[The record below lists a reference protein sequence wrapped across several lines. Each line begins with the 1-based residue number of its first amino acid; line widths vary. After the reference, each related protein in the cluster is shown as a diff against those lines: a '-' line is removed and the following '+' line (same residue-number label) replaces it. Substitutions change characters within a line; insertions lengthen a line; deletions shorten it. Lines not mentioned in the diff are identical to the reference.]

1 MSSPPLVADGLGKR
15 FRRDWALRD
24 LTLTIPKGAVVGL
37 AGPNA
42 AGKSTLL
49 SLAAGVLAPSEGSIS
64 VLGADPLRTPEIL
77 GEVGY
82 VAQGAP
88 LYRSFRVEDTIE
100 FARRTNS
107 RWDREIAVELL
118 TRIDSRAKVGA
129 LSAGERARL
138 ALALALGKRPR
149 LVLLDEPFAS
159 LDPLAARELLQLL
172 MDGVAELGAT
182 VVVASHVVADIQRV
196 CDHIVLLT
204 GGCVRLEGDVE
215 ELLESHRLLTGPRRP
230 LGSIRGVREVVRER
244 YSGRQLTMLVTT
256 DGPIVDPSWT
266 VDPVSLEEL
275 LLAYMAPER
284 MPNVRKME
292 RVRAAMAWVTW
303 RQHWSQAVGALGL
316 LVALAVAA
324 VLTHLPIA
332 SAFDHDSLSA
342 CLPPAA
348 RTGCDII
355 VPHFES
361 QFGGLVTATRVMAVL
376 PALAG
381 LFVGAPLI
389 ARELEYGTYRFAW
402 TQGVSRRR
410 WLLSKTA
417 LLAAGTVVAAGVASL
432 VVMWWRAPFDTL
444 EGRIGPSGFD
454 IEGIVVPAYALFA
467 LALGVLAGLVF
478 RRTVAAMTATL
489 VAFGA
494 TRFLVSEFI
503 RPHFMA
509 PLHRVDLRDDDERAC
524 PATGC

>member
-64 VLGADPLRTPEIL
+64 VLGDDPLRTPEIL

-88 LYRSFRVEDTIE
+88 LYRSFRVADTIE

-292 RVRAAMAWVTW
+292 RV
-303 RQHWSQAVGALGL
+303 AL
-316 LVALAVAA
+316 
-324 VLTHLPIA
+324 
-332 SAFDHDSLSA
+332 
-342 CLPPAA
+342 
-348 RTGCDII
+348 
-355 VPHFES
+355 
-361 QFGGLVTATRVMAVL
+361 
-376 PALAG
+376 
-381 LFVGAPLI
+381 
-389 ARELEYGTYRFAW
+389 
-402 TQGVSRRR
+402 R
-410 WLLSKTA
+410 WH
-417 LLAAGTVVAAGVASL
+417 G
-432 VVMWWRAPFDTL
+432 
-444 EGRIGPSGFD
+444 
-454 IEGIVVPAYALFA
+454 
-467 LALGVLAGLVF
+467 
-478 RRTVAAMTATL
+478 
-489 VAFGA
+489 
-494 TRFLVSEFI
+494 
-503 RPHFMA
+503 
-509 PLHRVDLRDDDERAC
+509 
-524 PATGC
+524 

>member
-1 MSSPPLVADGLGKR
+1 MSTPPLVAQGLGKR

-24 LTLTIPKGAVVGL
+24 LTLSIPKGAIVGL

-49 SLAAGVLAPSEGSIS
+49 SLAAGMLAPSAGSIA
-64 VLGADPLRTPEIL
+64 VLGGDPLTSPEIL

-88 LYRSFRVEDTIE
+88 LYRSFRVADTIE
-100 FARRTNS
+100 YARRTNS

-182 VVVASHVVADIQRV
+182 VIVASHVVADIQRV
-196 CDHIVLLT
+196 CDHIVLLSS
-204 GGCVRLEGDVE
+204 GCVRLEGDVE

-230 LGSIRGVREVVRER
+230 LGAIRGVREVVRER
-244 YSGRQLTMLVTT
+244 YSGRQLTLLAIT

-284 MPNVRKME
+284 
-292 RVRAAMAWVTW
+292 
-303 RQHWSQAVGALGL
+303 
-316 LVALAVAA
+316 
-324 VLTHLPIA
+324 LPT
-332 SAFDHDSLSA
+332 
-342 CLPPAA
+342 LPPAE
-348 RTGCDII
+348 R
-355 VPHFES
+355 VP
-361 QFGGLVTATRVMAVL
+361 L
-376 PALAG
+376 
-381 LFVGAPLI
+381 
-389 ARELEYGTYRFAW
+389 
-402 TQGVSRRR
+402 R
-410 WLLSKTA
+410 WH
-417 LLAAGTVVAAGVASL
+417 G
-432 VVMWWRAPFDTL
+432 
-444 EGRIGPSGFD
+444 
-454 IEGIVVPAYALFA
+454 
-467 LALGVLAGLVF
+467 
-478 RRTVAAMTATL
+478 
-489 VAFGA
+489 
-494 TRFLVSEFI
+494 
-503 RPHFMA
+503 
-509 PLHRVDLRDDDERAC
+509 
-524 PATGC
+524 

>member
-64 VLGADPLRTPEIL
+64 VLGDDPLRTPEIL

-100 FARRTNS
+100 YARRTNA

-204 GGCVRLEGDVE
+204 GGCVRLEGDVD

-230 LGSIRGVREVVRER
+230 LGSIRGVREVIRER

-284 MPNVRKME
+284 LPNVRKME
-292 RVRAAMAWVTW
+292 RV
-303 RQHWSQAVGALGL
+303 QL
-316 LVALAVAA
+316 
-324 VLTHLPIA
+324 
-332 SAFDHDSLSA
+332 
-342 CLPPAA
+342 
-348 RTGCDII
+348 
-355 VPHFES
+355 
-361 QFGGLVTATRVMAVL
+361 
-376 PALAG
+376 
-381 LFVGAPLI
+381 
-389 ARELEYGTYRFAW
+389 
-402 TQGVSRRR
+402 R
-410 WLLSKTA
+410 WH
-417 LLAAGTVVAAGVASL
+417 G
-432 VVMWWRAPFDTL
+432 
-444 EGRIGPSGFD
+444 
-454 IEGIVVPAYALFA
+454 
-467 LALGVLAGLVF
+467 
-478 RRTVAAMTATL
+478 
-489 VAFGA
+489 
-494 TRFLVSEFI
+494 
-503 RPHFMA
+503 
-509 PLHRVDLRDDDERAC
+509 
-524 PATGC
+524 

>member
-64 VLGADPLRTPEIL
+64 VLGDDPLRTPEIL

-284 MPNVRKME
+284 MPTVRKME
-292 RVRAAMAWVTW
+292 RV
-303 RQHWSQAVGALGL
+303 AL
-316 LVALAVAA
+316 
-324 VLTHLPIA
+324 
-332 SAFDHDSLSA
+332 
-342 CLPPAA
+342 
-348 RTGCDII
+348 
-355 VPHFES
+355 
-361 QFGGLVTATRVMAVL
+361 
-376 PALAG
+376 
-381 LFVGAPLI
+381 
-389 ARELEYGTYRFAW
+389 
-402 TQGVSRRR
+402 R
-410 WLLSKTA
+410 WH
-417 LLAAGTVVAAGVASL
+417 G
-432 VVMWWRAPFDTL
+432 
-444 EGRIGPSGFD
+444 
-454 IEGIVVPAYALFA
+454 
-467 LALGVLAGLVF
+467 
-478 RRTVAAMTATL
+478 
-489 VAFGA
+489 
-494 TRFLVSEFI
+494 
-503 RPHFMA
+503 
-509 PLHRVDLRDDDERAC
+509 
-524 PATGC
+524 